1 MRNEITKKLFQFRS
15 RIEEKLKKYC
25 ASLSPKKRLVSIM
38 ILCTIF
44 GIASLYISFSAIYNI
59 NKTNSEQIKI
69 EHINQLQLHV
79 TDSIHKL
86 NLKQYERN

>member
-1 MRNEITKKLFQFRS
+1 MRNEITMKIFQFRN
-15 RIEEKLKKYC
+15 RIEEKLQKYC
-25 ASLSPKKRLVSIM
+25 ASLSPKKRLVSIL
-38 ILCTIF
+38 ILCSVF
-44 GIASLYISFSAIYNI
+44 GIVSLYISFSSIYNI
-59 NKTNSEQIKI
+59 NKADSEQIKI